1 MRMFRTLCAALLVL
15 TGFQFAGST
24 PSLAQAQD
32 YPNKEIH
39 MIVGFAA
46 GSGADLLAR
55 YVTQRLSEKAGK
67 PIIVENKPGATATI
81 GAQAASLAK
90 PDGYTLL
97 FTGSSTHAT
106 APALYKKL
114 AFDPVKDFTPITT
127 IQKLAF
133 VLTVDAKSPIKSVA
147 DLTTFLRK
155 KDKPSYGTSNTTAL
169 AASELYKSATGI
181 DVVRVNYKATQEGVR
196 DMLAGFV
203 DFMFI
208 DAGFAMA
215 QEKAGNLRVLATTT
229 AERIGIAPNL
239 PTMAESG
246 FPGFE
251 LTPWWAVYGPAGLP
265 QPIVERLAN
274 WINEIVGSE
283 ETKQFF
289 AETGAVPFLGNA
301 KILND
306 FQIAEIEKWG
316 KIFRAA
322 GVQPE

>member
-1 MRMFRTLCAALLVL
+1 MRTCRAISTVLVTCA
-15 TGFQFAGST
+15 TFAFSPGLSR
-24 PSLAQAQD
+24 AQAQE
-32 YPNKEIH
+32 YPAKEIH
-39 MIVGFAA
+39 LYIGFAA

-55 YVTQRLSEKAGK
+55 YIGQHLSEKAGK
-67 PIIVENKPGATATI
+67 PVIIENKPGATATI
-81 GAQAASLAK
+81 GAQAAMLAK

-133 VLTVDAKSPIKSVA
+133 VLTVDAKSPVKSVA
-147 DLTTFLRK
+147 ELTALLK
-155 KDKPSYGTSNTTAL
+155 KKEKPSYGTSNTTAL
-169 AASELYKSATGI
+169 AASEQYKMAIGV
-181 DVVRVNYKATQEGVR
+181 DVLRVNYKATQEGVR
-196 DMLAGFV
+196 DMSAGLI

-208 DAGFAMA
+208 DAGFALQ
-215 QEKAGNLRVLATTT
+215 QEKLGNLRVLAATT
-229 AERIGIAPNL
+229 AERISIAPDL

-265 QPIVERLAN
+265 QPIVDKLAG
-274 WINEIVGSE
+274 WINEIVASE
-283 ETKQFF
+283 ETKKFF
-289 AETGAVPFLGNA
+289 AATGAVPFLGNA

-322 GVQPE
+322 GVEPE

>member
-1 MRMFRTLCAALLVL
+1 MRTSRAISAALIACAAFAFSP
-15 TGFQFAGST
+15 GFS
-24 PSLAQAQD
+24 PAQAQE
-32 YPNKEIH
+32 YPTKEIH
-39 MIVGFAA
+39 LYVGFAA

-55 YVTQRLSEKAGK
+55 YVGQRLSEKAGK

-81 GAQAASLAK
+81 GAQAAALAK

-106 APALYKKL
+106 APALYKNL
-114 AFDPVKDFTPITT
+114 PFDPVKDFTPITT

-133 VLTVDAKSPIKSVA
+133 VLTVDAKSPVKSVA
-147 DLTTFLRK
+147 DLTALLKK

-169 AASELYKSATGI
+169 AASEQYKMAIGV

-196 DMLAGFV
+196 DMLAGLV

-208 DAGFAMA
+208 DAGFALQ
-215 QEKAGNLRVLATTT
+215 QEKLGNLRVLAATT
-229 AERIGIAPNL
+229 AERISIAPDL

-251 LTPWWAVYGPAGLP
+251 LTPWFAVYGPAGLP
-265 QPIVERLAN
+265 QPIVDKLAG
-274 WINEIVGSE
+274 WINEIVASD
-283 ETKQFF
+283 ETKKFF

-306 FQIAEIEKWG
+306 FQIAEIQKWG

-322 GVQPE
+322 GVEPE